1 MSNAIVELGKKN
13 ALMKVFLGQQP
24 HFYHLPYGDDILEN
38 NLSKKKGK
46 EFRKLY
52 GKFNGEIIVFSIKKI
67 A

>member
-38 NLSKKKGK
+38 NLSKKKAK
-46 EFRKLY
+46 SSENFMANLTEK
-52 GKFNGEIIVFSIKKI
+52 
-67 A
+67 